1 MTSFNVRNNTQVL
14 VVDDDDQLSRT
25 VADILRLSGFTPRTA
40 SSARGGLDLAEEIA
54 PDLAIALVDLRL
66 PDMDGLELVARLRS
80 MSDLTE
86 VVVLT
91 GNASMD
97 SVLRAL
103 RQESFD
109 YLIKPVDPERLID
122 TMGRA
127 SERWQR
133 RVVEQRLHETEEKFR
148 LVVENMSDM
157 IFLVDENRRIGYASP
172 SAARTLGLDP
182 ETLIGR
188 ALSDLLGA
196 DDDARLS
203 RLMASIVQGDE
214 VSVEHR
220 FLCGKNDECYV
231 DSTLQKIGFERPG
244 FLISSRDI
252 GERKKLEAELF
263 QSRKME
269 SVGRL
274 AGGIA
279 HDFNNLLTVV
289 LGATELC
296 RLEAGSSFPQ
306 RSYLDEVVAAAQR
319 GSGMVRQLLAFSR
332 RQVLVPRV
340 VDLNGLIED
349 ATKLLARMLGEDV
362 ELRKA
367 LAPAPACV
375 MADPGQMEQVL
386 MNLAVNARDA
396 MPKGGILTIA
406 TRVGPVHGSDERVVV
421 EVSDT
426 GTGIPPE
433 IAQQIFEPF
442 FTTKELGRGTGLGL
456 ATAQGIVPQ
465 SGGTIRVASRPG
477 EGSMFTIDL
486 PRVNAPPDA
495 AAVRA
500 IEAQPARAGETI
512 LLVEDEAPVRMVVTR
527 SLQRHGYKVI
537 EARDGTEA
545 AQILRDGTQ
554 PIHLLMSDVVLP
566 GITGLELVDLGRK
579 IRPGLRVLLSSG
591 YSEEAISRRGSLAS
605 VPLLQKPFEPGQ
617 LLEAVR
623 AVLDEEPLPPAVEG
637 GSV

>member
-1 MTSFNVRNNTQVL
+1 MSSSNAHNTQVL

-25 VADILRLSGFTPRTA
+25 VADILTLSGFAPFTEA
-40 SSARGGLDLAEEIA
+40 SAQGGLRVAEKLAPE
-54 PDLAIALVDLRL
+54 LAIALVDLRL
-66 PDMDGLELVARLRS
+66 PDMDGMELAGKLRAL
-80 MSDLTE
+80 SDLTE

-122 TMGRA
+122 TMSRA

-157 IFLVDENRRIGYASP
+157 IFLLDQGAVVQYASP
-172 SAARTLGLDP
+172 SAARELGLAPNAVIGKSIAD
-182 ETLIGR
+182 LIGPR
-188 ALSDLLGA
+188 DYMRLRGLL
-196 DDDARLS
+196 DRL
-203 RLMASIVQGDE
+203 ASGQSGTESIEHSFLRGSSEVCHVESTVQCVGD
-214 VSVEHR
+214 
-220 FLCGKNDECYV
+220 G
-231 DSTLQKIGFERPG
+231 RPG
-244 FLISSRDI
+244 YLISSRDI
-252 GERKKLEAELF
+252 GERKKLEEELF

-289 LGATELC
+289 MGAGELC
-296 RLEAGSSFPQ
+296 RLEAGHTFPQ
-306 RSYLDEVVAAAQR
+306 RPYLDEVLAAAQR

-349 ATKLLARMLGEDV
+349 ASKLLRRMLGEDIDLQTV
-362 ELRKA
+362 LSPV
-367 LAPAPACV
+367 PARV

-396 MPKGGILTIA
+396 MPRGGVLTVR
-406 TRVGPVHGSDERVVV
+406 TRVGPTKGGTARVVI

-426 GTGIPPE
+426 GVGIPPE
-433 IAQQIFEPF
+433 ILEQIFEPF

-456 ATAQGIVPQ
+456 ATAMGIVEQ
-465 SGGTIRVASRPG
+465 SGGTINARSTPG
-477 EGSMFTIDL
+477 VGSVFTIDL
-486 PRVNAPPDA
+486 PLVDAEPDA
-495 AAVRA
+495 A
-500 IEAQPARAGETI
+500 PARPVAAPPTGAGETI
-512 LLVEDEAPVRMVVTR
+512 LLVEDEDPVRMVVCR
-527 SLQRHGYKVI
+527 SLERQGYHVLQ
-537 EARDGTEA
+537 ARSGTEA
-545 AQILRDGTQ
+545 AQILRDSKEK
-554 PIHLLMSDVVLP
+554 IDLLFSDVVLP
-566 GITGLELVDLGRK
+566 GHTGIELAELGRRF
-579 IRPGLRVLLSSG
+579 RPNLRVLLSSG
-591 YSEEAISRRGSLAS
+591 YSEEALSGRGQLAQT
-605 VPLLQKPFEPGQ
+605 PLLPKPFEPAQ
-617 LLEAVR
+617 LLAAIR
-623 AVLDEEPLPPAVEG
+623 AVLDEDPPGARAQA
-637 GSV
+637 